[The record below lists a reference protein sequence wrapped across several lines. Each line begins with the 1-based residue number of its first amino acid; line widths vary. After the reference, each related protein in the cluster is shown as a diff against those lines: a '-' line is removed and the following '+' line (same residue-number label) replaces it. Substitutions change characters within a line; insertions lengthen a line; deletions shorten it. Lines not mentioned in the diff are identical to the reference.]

1 MIFALS
7 RLLFVLATANLALSH
22 ASHGTEAEELENEH
36 IESSGDPWLTE
47 FGPTPDLSFSGV
59 NTFAH
64 LPHAK
69 CLIEPEKPFDI
80 ALLGIPFDSAV
91 SYRPGARFGP
101 YALRAGM

>member
-1 MIFALS
+1 MLAALSSVLYLLATSQFAL
-7 RLLFVLATANLALSH
+7 AHGSH
-22 ASHGTEAEELENEH
+22 AQDPVAAD
-36 IESSGDPWLTE
+36 SSADPWLTE
-47 FGPTPDLSFSGV
+47 FGHTPDLSFSGV

-69 CLIEPEKPFDI
+69 CLDEPEKSFDV
-80 ALLGIPFDSAV
+80 AVLGIPFDSAV

>member
-1 MIFALS
+1 MLAALS
-7 RLLFVLATANLALSH
+7 SVLYLLATSQLALAHGSH
-22 ASHGTEAEELENEH
+22 AQEPVAAD
-36 IESSGDPWLTE
+36 SSADPWLTE
-47 FGPTPDLSFSGV
+47 FGHTPDLSFSGV

-69 CLIEPEKPFDI
+69 CLDEPEKSFDV
-80 ALLGIPFDSAV
+80 AVLGIPFDSAV